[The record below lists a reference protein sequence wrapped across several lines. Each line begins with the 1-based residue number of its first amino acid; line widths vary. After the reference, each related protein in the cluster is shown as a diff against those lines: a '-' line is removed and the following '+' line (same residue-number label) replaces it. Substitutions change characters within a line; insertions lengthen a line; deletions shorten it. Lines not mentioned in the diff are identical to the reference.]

1 MDQSSD
7 CAFMRAAGH
16 VIDSDQRFIE
26 LGGTMKA
33 RETAVAGLIVDG
45 SREQRSV
52 GAIIKALGHLNLS
65 VQIDVTIIKVEN

>member
-1 MDQSSD
+1 
-7 CAFMRAAGH
+7 
-16 VIDSDQRFIE
+16 
-26 LGGTMKA
+26 MKA